1 MAKNSFNFSVAGSWN
16 KVTRHQ
22 RITVNQCIFAETE
35 NVPEIM
41 SVIDNEC
48 CENSIYFLC
57 TRLSR
62 IKIIFEGSL
71 TFICFIFV
79 EGHVWQLLFV
89 DTVSRETLMKT
100 VSI

>member
-1 MAKNSFNFSVAGSWN
+1 
-16 KVTRHQ
+16 
-22 RITVNQCIFAETE
+22 
-35 NVPEIM
+35 M

-79 EGHVWQLLFV
+79 EGHAWHCYLWIQYQ
-89 DTVSRETLMKT
+89 EKP
-100 VSI
+100 

>member
-1 MAKNSFNFSVAGSWN
+1 
-16 KVTRHQ
+16 
-22 RITVNQCIFAETE
+22 
-35 NVPEIM
+35 M

-79 EGHVWQLLFV
+79 EGHVWQLSFV
-89 DTVSRETLMKT
+89 DTISRETLMKT